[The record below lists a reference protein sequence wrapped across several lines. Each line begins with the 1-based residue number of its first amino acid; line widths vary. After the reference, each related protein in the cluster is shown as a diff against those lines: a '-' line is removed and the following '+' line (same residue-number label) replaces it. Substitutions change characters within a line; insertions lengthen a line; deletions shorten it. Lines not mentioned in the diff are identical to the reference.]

1 MQEIET
7 IIELNA
13 YFTEEDKK
21 KFLKLMNE
29 QFDIQKK
36 DIAIYKASDY
46 AKDSDFASEIYD
58 QMFRNRGKEN

>member
-29 QFDIQKK
+29 QFDIKKK
-36 DIAIYKASDY
+36 DIAIYKA
-46 AKDSDFASEIYD
+46 SDFASEIYD
-58 QMFRNRGKEN
+58 QMFRILGKEN

>member
-21 KFLKLMNE
+21 KFYQKLDSVE
-29 QFDIQKK
+29 PTPFSY
-36 DIAIYKASDY
+36 YKLVTM
-46 AKDSDFASEIYD
+46 EEPLI
-58 QMFRNRGKEN
+58 M